1 MGFPI
6 NVTDSSRVPTGS
18 RSGKGTTGFG
28 IPARNCNGKDHTI
41 GVRCWPEFSQAVNE
55 IIAKKAFNYR
65 TAADLYRHAIVR
77 HLEWLGEKNPKLEE
91 WWFVKAVRAI
101 ETKAHSAELLTIT
114 QYLSREA
121 ATLERMGEKEEAR
134 QLVLVVIQEID
145 KADLPDGMKRRY
157 LKLIMKR
164 HLRLL
169 QKRF

>member
-1 MGFPI
+1 MSIPI
-6 NVTDSSRVPTGS
+6 NVTDDFRV
-18 RSGKGTTGFG
+18 
-28 IPARNCNGKDHTI
+28 PARNSRGKDHVV
-41 GVRCWPEFSQAVNE
+41 GFRCWPEFALAIDK

-65 TAADLYRHAIVR
+65 TASDLYRHAISR

-101 ETKAHSAELLTIT
+101 ETKAHLTELLTIT

-121 ATLERMGEKEEAR
+121 EALERMGEEEQAR

-157 LKLIMKR
+157 LKLIRIR

-169 QKRF
+169 VQVPSR

>member
-1 MGFPI
+1 MGIPI
-6 NVTDSSRVPTGS
+6 NVTDDFRL
-18 RSGKGTTGFG
+18 
-28 IPARNCNGKDHTI
+28 PARNSRGKDHVV
-41 GVRCWPEFSQAVNE
+41 GFRCWPEFALAIDK

-65 TAADLYRHAIVR
+65 TASDLYRHAIAR

-91 WWFVKAVRAI
+91 WWFVRAVRAI
-101 ETKAHSAELLTIT
+101 ETKAHVAELLTIP

-121 ATLERMGEKEEAR
+121 ETLERMGEEEQAR
-134 QLVLVVIQEID
+134 DLVREVIREISG
-145 KADLPDGMKRRY
+145 ADMPDGMKRRY